1 MAWMNVHVRT
11 CQNTTRKDLQWET
24 QGQKTTSAWLVVK
37 QENPPKKGDF
47 VQCPLLVNMLS
58 KKAQYAFRAL
68 STLVTRDL
76 EQRNATTV
84 DPPANP
90 ADAPTSITEMVK
102 IHPMSTKFLETIL
115 LDLKRGGILGSKK
128 GKGGGYYLLKHPEDT
143 PLAQVIRILDGPIAP
158 LPCVSL
164 HFYERCHDCNEA
176 VCGLNRLMAEVRD
189 ANLAVLEQR
198 TLADL
203 AGVRRL
209 G

>member
-1 MAWMNVHVRT
+1 
-11 CQNTTRKDLQWET
+11 
-24 QGQKTTSAWLVVK
+24 
-37 QENPPKKGDF
+37 
-47 VQCPLLVNMLS
+47 MLS

-68 STLVTRDL
+68 STLVRFDL
-76 EQRNATTV
+76 QRRQDAEAA
-84 DPPANP
+84 ANT
-90 ADAPTSITEMVK
+90 ASDSPTSIAEMVK

-176 VCGLNRLMAEVRD
+176 ICGLNRMMSEVRD
-189 ANLAVLEQR
+189 ANLAVLER
-198 TLADL
+198 RSLADL
-203 AGVRRL
+203 AAEQG
-209 G
+209 

>member
-1 MAWMNVHVRT
+1 
-11 CQNTTRKDLQWET
+11 
-24 QGQKTTSAWLVVK
+24 
-37 QENPPKKGDF
+37 
-47 VQCPLLVNMLS
+47 MLS

-68 STLVTRDL
+68 STLVRTDL
-76 EQRNATTV
+76 EHRNAG
-84 DPPANP
+84 DRESAANP
-90 ADAPTSITEMVK
+90 AESPTSITEMVK

-176 VCGLNRLMAEVRD
+176 VGGLNRLMAEVRD

-198 TLADL
+198 SLADL
-203 AGVRRL
+203 AVSQDG
-209 G
+209 